1 MNTESQLQ
9 TELEAMQAS
18 ERVAREN
25 LRELAR
31 LVLVYGSLLSLYEEL
46 GDSRT
51 GFETDKAERE
61 MTNFAKG
68 VAQ

>member
-1 MNTESQLQ
+1 MNESQLQ

-31 LVLVYGSLLSLYEEL
+31 LVLV
-46 GDSRT
+46 
-51 GFETDKAERE
+51 FEKAKPGKNFLESYRN

-68 VAQ
+68 VSQ

>member
-1 MNTESQLQ
+1 MNESQLQ

-18 ERVAREN
+18 ERVARDN

-31 LVLVYGSLLSLYEEL
+31 LVVDFDRNRRHWTVKEYSNGYS
-46 GDSRT
+46 
-51 GFETDKAERE
+51 A